1 MNLKKRSVAMVAALA
16 LTLGITTADACTGIR
31 LKAKDGT
38 VVHAR
43 TLEFAVDLKSNVV
56 IIPRNYQRSGTTPDG
71 KKGMQWKTK
80 YATIG
85 ANGVELPYIFDGLN
99 EKGLAVGTFYFPGTA
114 KYMPYSDAVAS
125 KTIAP
130 WEFGSWVLENFATVD
145 EVRKNID
152 KVVVPSV
159 VLKAWGFAPP
169 VHYVVHD
176 ASGKSIVIE
185 FVNGKPVIYDNPL
198 GAMANSPT
206 FDWHMTNLRNY
217 INVSLKPVKE
227 LKVGGVVLKPFGMG
241 AGMHGVPGDFT
252 PPSRFV
258 RAALFSHAVFQPKTG
273 DDAVLEAF
281 HILNN
286 FDIPRGTVREEKKD
300 EHGNVEADYT
310 VWTSAN
316 DLKRKRF
323 YFRTYNDSRI
333 RMVDLTKFDLNAKN
347 IVVIPMDS
355 KEEIKELTI
364 KDAVKK

>member
-1 MNLKKRSVAMVAALA
+1 MNLKKRSATLIAAVALA
-16 LTLGITTADACTGIR
+16 LGVSNVDACTGIR

-43 TLEFAVDLKSNVV
+43 TLEFAVDLKSDVV
-56 IIPRNYQRSGTTPDG
+56 VIPRNYARSGTTPDG
-71 KKGMQWKTK
+71 KKGLQWRSK

-85 ANGVELPYIFDGLN
+85 ANGVHLPYIFDGLN
-99 EKGLAVGTFYFPGTA
+99 EKGLAVGTFYHPGTA

-125 KTIAP
+125 KTLAP
-130 WEFGSWVLENFATVD
+130 WEFGSWILENFADTD
-145 EVRKNID
+145 EVRANVG
-152 KVVVPSV
+152 KVVVPAV
-159 VLKAWGFAPP
+159 VLKAWGFTPP
-169 VHYVVHD
+169 LHYVVHD
-176 ASGKSIVIE
+176 ARGKSIVIE
-185 FVNGKPVIYDNPL
+185 FINGKPVVYDNPL
-198 GAMANSPT
+198 GAMANSPS

-217 INVSLKPVKE
+217 INVSLKPVKA
-227 LKVGGVVLKPFGMG
+227 LKIGGVTLKPFGMG

-258 RAALFSHAVFQPKTG
+258 RAVLFSHAIFQPATG
-273 DDAVLEAF
+273 HDAVLEAF

-286 FDIPRGTVREEKKD
+286 FDIPRGAVREEKD
-300 EHGNVEADYT
+300 EHGNVKADYT

-333 RMVDLTKFDLNAKN
+333 RMVDLTKFDPDAKR

-355 KEEIKELTI
+355 HEEIKELTI
-364 KDAVKK
+364 KDAIGK